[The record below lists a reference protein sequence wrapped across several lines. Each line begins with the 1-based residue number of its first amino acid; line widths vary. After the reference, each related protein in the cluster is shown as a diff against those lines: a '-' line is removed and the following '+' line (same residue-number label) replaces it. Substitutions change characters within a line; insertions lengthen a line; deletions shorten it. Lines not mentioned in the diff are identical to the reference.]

1 MSVPMRKVPEHS
13 LTTVIFDLD
22 GVLVDSF
29 AVMREAFLI
38 AYAEVVGD
46 DQAPFE
52 EYCKHLG
59 RFFPEIMEI
68 MGLPLAMEEPF
79 VRESY
84 RLAHR
89 VQLYPGIASMLYA
102 LHERG
107 LRLAVAT
114 GKRGARAR
122 SLLDRLGVVSVFEQ
136 VTGSDEV
143 KRPKPAPDIV
153 LRNLDLLG
161 VPPDDAIMVGDA
173 AIDLASARSA
183 GVTAV
188 AALWGLEDTSALLA
202 GDPDF
207 VLNEPADLLRYP
219 VAPVSRTLPVGT
231 CGHASQAGGH
241 RRLWHVLNQF
251 SPGRAVQHERKASCC
266 LLVQPHELYQF
277 IPAY

>member
-1 MSVPMRKVPEHS
+1 MSVRIRPYNHQVAGAPAQTPAHS
-13 LTTVIFDLD
+13 LSTVIFDLD

-46 DQAPFE
+46 GQPPFE
-52 EYCKHLG
+52 EYCEHLG

-89 VQLYPGIASMLYA
+89 VQLYPGIQSTLRT
-102 LHERG
+102 LRERG

-122 SLLDRLGVVSVFEQ
+122 SLLDQLGVISMFEQ

-153 LRNLDLLG
+153 LRILDLLG
-161 VPPDDAIMVGDA
+161 VPPDEAIMIGDA
-173 AIDLASARSA
+173 VTDLASARGA

-188 AALWGLEDTSALLA
+188 AALWGLADKSALLA
-202 GDPDF
+202 AGPDF
-207 VLNEPADLLRYP
+207 ALNEPADLLRYP
-219 VAPVSRTLPVGT
+219 PTISV
-231 CGHASQAGGH
+231 SQAEH
-241 RRLWHVLNQF
+241 IWR
-251 SPGRAVQHERKASCC
+251 P
-266 LLVQPHELYQF
+266 YQ
-277 IPAY
+277 